1 MLFKKYLALFAAV
14 GLLLGLNACDNNTTN
29 QVDEPVG
36 VQGTQQIFE
45 DETLAELYA
54 DLPAASDSIS
64 DEIAEGLK
72 FMREEEKLARD
83 VYITLNATYNYRVFA
98 NISRSEQVH
107 MNAVKFLLDR
117 YNLEDPV
124 GDNPI
129 GVFTNTEL
137 QELYNNLVAQGNVS
151 GEAALRVGAA
161 IEEIDILDLFERIEG
176 AQEYADIVWIYSHLE
191 NGSENHLRAFV
202 RNLAVMGV
210 TYEPQ
215 YLDEETYDNIINGG
229 HIPPVPS
236 DTTLTDEQK
245 DALKFMREEEKLAR
259 DVYITFYNQYNIRVF
274 NNISR
279 SEQAHMNAVGRLLR
293 IYNVEDP
300 VGDNGIGVFTNPD
313 LQTLYNALI
322 EQGSSSVIEAL
333 KVGAAIEEIDILDLF
348 ERIEITQDYPI
359 ITRVFSHLERGSEH
373 HLRAFVRNLS
383 FRGIT
388 YEPQYLDEETYNDI
402 INP

>member
-1 MLFKKYLALFAAV
+1 
-14 GLLLGLNACDNNTTN
+14 
-29 QVDEPVG
+29 
-36 VQGTQQIFE
+36 
-45 DETLAELYA
+45 
-54 DLPAASDSIS
+54 
-64 DEIAEGLK
+64 
-72 FMREEEKLARD
+72 
-83 VYITLNATYNYRVFA
+83 
-98 NISRSEQVH
+98 

-137 QELYNNLVAQGNVS
+137 QELYNNLIAQGNVS

-215 YLDEETYDNIINGG
+215 YLDEETYENIINGG

-259 DVYITFYNQYNIRVF
+259 DVYITFYNQYSIRVF